1 MQYCHILAVL
11 EQITFVC
18 SESTSPLIGNCLCDD
33 DHIPGYNFGSLEL
46 IDQYITLRGS
56 YDSFK
61 KMLVLVDFF
70 PLTSEYVLWY

>member
-1 MQYCHILAVL
+1 M
-11 EQITFVC
+11 EQIIFVC
-18 SESTSPLIGNCLCDD
+18 LESTSPLIGNCLCDD
-33 DHIPGYNFGSLEL
+33 VHFQGYNFGSLEL

-70 PLTSEYVLWY
+70 PLMSVYVWWY